1 MDIEAQAPESAPE
14 TTQESNDHQE
24 AVAQSQPEQS
34 NDTPVINAP
43 ESNDNQEPSSTDKD
57 PESQPPAEEE
67 TPEWFMKDKYKS
79 VEEQA
84 RAGFELQKKMG
95 KFWGSPKDDY
105 SVEGMDG
112 IDSNDPL
119 IANLAP
125 ALKDIGLSQ
134 EGFSHLAKQYQ
145 EANMKMVKNFEET
158 LKKELTTNDAHT
170 YKEVNSWM
178 NDNFSKQDQEQVVNN
193 WLMTPDDFKL
203 FNTLRLMAGNSTS
216 VPSSNADNTIK
227 FETSKE
233 VENDKITYRKE
244 IKEGLRVKDK
254 NHENSLATRF
264 RDARQRELR
273 NESLAR

>member
-1 MDIEAQAPESAPE
+1 MDIEAQAPE
-14 TTQESNDHQE
+14 TTPESNDSQE
-24 AVAQSQPEQS
+24 TLTQSQPEQS
-34 NDTPVINAP
+34 NDTPDVNAP
-43 ESNDNQEPSSTDKD
+43 ESNDSQEPSNVN
-57 PESQPPAEEE
+57 EEPPAEEE

-79 VEEQA
+79 IEEQA

-112 IDSNDPL
+112 VASDDPL

-125 ALKDIGLSQ
+125 ALKEIGLSQ
-134 EGFSHLAKQYQ
+134 EGFKHLAKQYQ
-145 EANMKMVKNFEET
+145 EANMKMVSNFEEA
-158 LKKELTTNDAHT
+158 LKKELTANDAHT

-178 NDNFSKQDQEQVVNN
+178 NDNFSKQEQEQVVNN

-216 VPSSNADNTIK
+216 VPSHNADNSIK
-227 FETSKE
+227 FETSKQ

-244 IKEGLRVKDK
+244 VNQGLRVKDK
-254 NHENSLATRF
+254 NHEDNLATRF